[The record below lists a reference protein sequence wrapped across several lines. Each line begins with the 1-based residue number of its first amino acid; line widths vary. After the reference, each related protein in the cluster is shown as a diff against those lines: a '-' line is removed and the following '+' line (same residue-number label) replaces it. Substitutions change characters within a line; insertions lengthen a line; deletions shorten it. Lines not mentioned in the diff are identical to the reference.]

1 MKTPYEKQLGA
12 LIENALIEDIGE
24 GDHTSLS
31 CIPPDKKGK
40 AILLVKE
47 QGIIAGIDV
56 AGFIFH
62 KVDKQ
67 SDFEVIL
74 ADGAVVVPGDIAFNV
89 SGNIHAILKVER
101 LVLNIMQRMSG
112 IATQTE
118 HYVGKLHGLKTKVMD
133 TRKTTPG
140 MRFLEKE
147 AVRIGGGENHRMG
160 LYDMIMIKDNHI
172 NYSGSIANALEQTHR
187 YLKDKNLS
195 LKIEI
200 EAHDL
205 NAVREILDIGGVDRI
220 MLDNFTI
227 NDTEKAVELINGRFE
242 IESSGGITLET
253 IRDYAECGVDY
264 VSIGAMTHQI
274 KSLNL
279 SLKAI
284 T

>member
-1 MKTPYEKQLGA
+1 MKTPYERQLNA
-12 LIENALIEDIGE
+12 FIDNALSEDIGE

-31 CIPPDKKGK
+31 CIPPDTKGK
-40 AILLVKE
+40 AILMVKE
-47 QGIIAGIDV
+47 QGLIAGIDV
-56 AGFIFH
+56 AEFVFH
-62 KVDKQ
+62 MVDEQ
-67 SDFEVIL
+67 SVFEAIL
-74 ADGAVVVPGDIAFNV
+74 ADGAVVSPGDIAFEITGNV
-89 SGNIHAILKVER
+89 LDILKVER
-101 LVLNIMQRMSG
+101 LILNIMQRMSG

-118 HYVGKLHGLKTKVMD
+118 HYVSKLHGLKTRVMD

-172 NYSGSIANALEQTHR
+172 NYAGGITKALEQTHR
-187 YLKDKNLS
+187 YLKEKNLN

-205 NAVREILDIGGVDRI
+205 NAVQEILDIGGIDRI
-220 MLDNFTI
+220 MLDNFTVM
-227 NDTEKAVELINGRFE
+227 DTEKAVELINGRIE
-242 IESSGGITLET
+242 IESSGGITMET

-264 VSIGAMTHQI
+264 ISIGAMTHQI

-284 T
+284 P

>member
-1 MKTPYEKQLGA
+1 MKTPYETQLDA
-12 LIENALIEDIGE
+12 FIENALREDVGE

-31 CIPPDKKGK
+31 CISPDKKGK

-47 QGIIAGIDV
+47 KGIIAGISV
-56 AGFIFH
+56 AEFIFR
-62 KVDKQ
+62 KVDEQ
-67 SDFEVIL
+67 SIFEANL
-74 ADGAVVVPGDIAFNV
+74 EDGSVVSPGDIAFYII
-89 SGNIHAILKVER
+89 GNILNILKVER

-118 HYVGKLHGLKTKVMD
+118 HYVSKLHGLKTRVMD
-133 TRKTTPG
+133 TRKTTPS

-147 AVRIGGGENHRMG
+147 AVRVGGGENHRMG

-172 NYSGSIANALEQTHR
+172 HYAGGIANALEKVHR
-187 YLKDKNLS
+187 YLKEKNLH

-200 EAHDL
+200 EAHDM
-205 NAVREILDIGGVDRI
+205 NAVQEILDIGGVDRI
-220 MLDNFTI
+220 MLDNFTVS
-227 NDTEKAVELINGRFE
+227 DTEKAVELINGRFE
-242 IESSGGITLET
+242 VESSGGITLET

-264 VSIGAMTHQI
+264 VSIGAMTHQMR
-274 KSLNL
+274 SLNL

>member
-1 MKTPYEKQLGA
+1 MKTPYEKQLDA
-12 LIENALIEDIGE
+12 FIENALNEDIGD

-31 CIPPDKKGK
+31 CIPHSKKGK
-40 AILLVKE
+40 AMLLVKE
-47 QGIIAGIDV
+47 HGIIAGIKIAEAV
-56 AGFIFH
+56 FQ
-62 KVDKQ
+62 KVDKDCIFKAIF
-67 SDFEVIL
+67 SD
-74 ADGAVVVPGDIAFNV
+74 GVVVSPGDIIFYII
-89 SGNIHAILKVER
+89 GDIHATLKVER
-101 LVLNIMQRMSG
+101 IVLNIMQRMSG

-118 HYVGKLHGLKTKVMD
+118 RYVSKLHGLKTRVMD

-172 NYSGSIANALEQTHR
+172 DYAGGIKKAIEKAHMYLEKR
-187 YLKDKNLS
+187 KLN

-205 NAVREILDIGGVDRI
+205 NAVKEILEVGRVDRI
-220 MLDNFTI
+220 MLDNFTVS
-227 NDTEKAVELINGRFE
+227 DTEKAVEMINGRFE

-253 IRDYAECGVDY
+253 IRDYAECGIDY
-264 VSIGAMTHQI
+264 VSIGALTHQS

-279 SLKAI
+279 SLKAMI
-284 T
+284 

>member
-1 MKTPYEKQLGA
+1 MKIPYETQLNA
-12 LIENALIEDIGE
+12 FIENTLSEDVGE

-31 CIPPDKKGK
+31 CIPPSRKGK
-40 AILLVKE
+40 AILMVKE
-47 QGIIAGIDV
+47 QGIIAGIKV
-56 AGFIFH
+56 AEVVFR
-62 KVDKQ
+62 KVDED
-67 SDFEVIL
+67 SVFEANLV
-74 ADGAVVVPGDIAFNV
+74 DGAVVSPGDIAFYIT
-89 SGNIHAILKVER
+89 GNIRAILKVER
-101 LVLNIMQRMSG
+101 LILNIMQRMSG

-118 HYVGKLHGLKTKVMD
+118 RYVSKLHGLKTRVMD

-172 NYSGSIANALEQTHR
+172 EYAGGIHNAIEKTHR
-187 YLKDKNLS
+187 YLEKRKLN

-205 NAVREILDIGGVDRI
+205 NAVKEILEVGRVDRI
-220 MLDNFTI
+220 MLDNFTVS
-227 NDTEKAVELINGRFE
+227 DTEKAVEMINGRFE

-253 IRDYAECGVDY
+253 IRDYAECGIDY
-264 VSIGAMTHQI
+264 VSIGALTHQS

>member
-1 MKTPYEKQLGA
+1 MKTPYEKQLA
-12 LIENALIEDIGE
+12 AFIENALREDIGE

-31 CIPPDKKGK
+31 CIPPTKKGK
-40 AILLVKE
+40 AMLLVKE
-47 QGIIAGIDV
+47 KGIIAGINFAQAV
-56 AGFIFH
+56 FR

-67 SDFEVIL
+67 SFFEANL
-74 ADGAVVVPGDIAFNV
+74 TDGTVVSPGDIAFYIT
-89 SGNIHAILKVER
+89 GNTLDILKVER
-101 LVLNIMQRMSG
+101 LVLNVMQRMSG

-118 HYVGKLHGLKTKVMD
+118 HYVSKLHGLKTRVMD
-133 TRKTTPG
+133 TRKTAPG

-172 NYSGSIANALEQTHR
+172 YYAGGIDKSLEKVHR
-187 YLKDKNLS
+187 YLEKRKLR

-205 NAVREILDIGGVDRI
+205 DAVQKILNIGGVDRI
-220 MLDNFTI
+220 MLDNFTVT
-227 NDTEKAVELINGRFE
+227 DTEKAAELINGRFE

>member
-1 MKTPYEKQLGA
+1 MITYEKLLDA
-12 LIENALIEDIGE
+12 FIENALSEDIGN

-31 CIPPDKKGK
+31 CIPPSRKGK
-40 AILLVKE
+40 AMLLVKE
-47 QGIIAGIDV
+47 KGIIAGIKAAEAV
-56 AGFIFH
+56 FR
-62 KVDKQ
+62 KVDEA
-67 SDFEVIL
+67 SVFEPNFE
-74 ADGAVVVPGDIAFNV
+74 DGAVVNPGDIAFFITGTV
-89 SGNIHAILKVER
+89 IAILKVER
-101 LVLNIMQRMSG
+101 IVLNIMQRMSG
-112 IATQTE
+112 IASQTE
-118 HYVGKLHGLKTKVMD
+118 RYVSKLHGLKTKVMD

-172 NYSGSIANALEQTHR
+172 WYAGGVRQAIEKVHR
-187 YLKDKNLS
+187 YLEKTSLN

-205 NAVREILDIGGVDRI
+205 NAVEEILKVGRVDLI
-220 MLDNFTI
+220 MLDNFTVS
-227 NDTEKAVELINGRFE
+227 DTEKAVEMINGRFE

-253 IRDYAECGVDY
+253 IRDYAECGIDY
-264 VSIGAMTHQI
+264 VSIGALTHQH

-284 T
+284 S

>member
-1 MKTPYEKQLGA
+1 MKIPYEKQLDA
-12 LIENALIEDIGE
+12 FIKNALDEDIGD

-31 CIPPDKKGK
+31 CIPQSKKGK
-40 AILLVKE
+40 AMLLVKE
-47 QGIIAGIDV
+47 HGIIAGIKIAEAV
-56 AGFIFH
+56 FR
-62 KVDKQ
+62 KVDKDCIFEAIS
-67 SDFEVIL
+67 SD
-74 ADGAVVVPGDIAFNV
+74 GTVVSPGDIIFYII
-89 SGNIHAILKVER
+89 GDIHAILNVER
-101 LVLNIMQRMSG
+101 IVLNIMQRMSG

-118 HYVGKLHGLKTKVMD
+118 RYVSKLHGLKTRVMD

-172 NYSGSIANALEQTHR
+172 DYAGGIKKAIEKAHIYLEKR
-187 YLKDKNLS
+187 KLN

-205 NAVREILDIGGVDRI
+205 NAVKEILEVGRVDRI
-220 MLDNFTI
+220 MLDNFTVS
-227 NDTEKAVELINGRFE
+227 DTEKAVEMINGRFE

-253 IRDYAECGVDY
+253 IRDYAECGINY
-264 VSIGAMTHQI
+264 VSIGALTHQS

-284 T
+284 I

>member
-1 MKTPYEKQLGA
+1 MKTPYEKQLDA
-12 LIENALIEDIGE
+12 FIINTLNEDIGE

-31 CIPPDKKGK
+31 CIPQSKKGK
-40 AILLVKE
+40 AMLLVKE
-47 QGIIAGIDV
+47 HGIIAGIKIAEAV
-56 AGFIFH
+56 FR
-62 KVDKQ
+62 KVDK
-67 SDFEVIL
+67 DCIFEAIST
-74 ADGAVVVPGDIAFNV
+74 DGAVINPGDIIFYII
-89 SGNIHAILKVER
+89 GDIHAILKVER
-101 LVLNIMQRMSG
+101 IVLNIMQRMSG
-112 IATQTE
+112 VATQTE
-118 HYVGKLHGLKTKVMD
+118 HYVSKLHGLKTRVMD

-172 NYSGSIANALEQTHR
+172 GYAGGIKKAIENANMYLEKR
-187 YLKDKNLS
+187 KLD

-205 NAVREILDIGGVDRI
+205 NAVKEILEVGRVDRI
-220 MLDNFTI
+220 MLDNFTVS
-227 NDTEKAVELINGRFE
+227 DTEKAVEMINGRFE

-264 VSIGAMTHQI
+264 ISIGALTHQI

-279 SLKAI
+279 SLKTI
-284 T
+284 I

>member
-1 MKTPYEKQLGA
+1 MKTPYEKQLDA
-12 LIENALIEDIGE
+12 FIQNALDEDIGDD
-24 GDHTSLS
+24 DHTSLS
-31 CIPPDKKGK
+31 CIPQSKKGK
-40 AILLVKE
+40 AMLLVKE
-47 QGIIAGIDV
+47 HGIIAGIKI
-56 AGFIFH
+56 AGAVFR
-62 KVDKQ
+62 KVDK
-67 SDFEVIL
+67 DCIFEGIS
-74 ADGAVVVPGDIAFNV
+74 ADGAVVSPGDIIFYII
-89 SGNIHAILKVER
+89 GNTHAILKVER
-101 LVLNIMQRMSG
+101 IVLNIMQRMSG

-118 HYVGKLHGLKTKVMD
+118 RYVSKLHGLKTRVMD

-172 NYSGSIANALEQTHR
+172 YYTGGIKKAIEKAHMYLEKR
-187 YLKDKNLS
+187 KLD

-205 NAVREILDIGGVDRI
+205 NAVKEILEVGRVDRI
-220 MLDNFTI
+220 MLDNFTVS
-227 NDTEKAVELINGRFE
+227 DTEKAVEMINGRFE

-253 IRDYAECGVDY
+253 IRDYAECGIDY
-264 VSIGAMTHQI
+264 VSIGALTHQS

-284 T
+284 I

>member
-1 MKTPYEKQLGA
+1 MKTPYEKQLAAFIETA
-12 LIENALIEDIGE
+12 LREDIGE

-31 CIPPDKKGK
+31 CIPPTKKGK
-40 AILLVKE
+40 AMLLVKE
-47 QGIIAGIDV
+47 QGIIAGINFAQAV
-56 AGFIFH
+56 FRN
-62 KVDKQ
+62 VDKQ
-67 SDFEVIL
+67 SFFEANL
-74 ADGAVVVPGDIAFNV
+74 TDGTVVSPGDIAFYIT
-89 SGNIHAILKVER
+89 GNTRDILKVER
-101 LVLNIMQRMSG
+101 LVLNVMQRMSG

-118 HYVGKLHGLKTKVMD
+118 HYVSKLHGLKTRVMD
-133 TRKTTPG
+133 TRKTAPG

-172 NYSGSIANALEQTHR
+172 YYAGGIDKALEKVHG
-187 YLKDKNLS
+187 YLKKRKLR

-205 NAVREILDIGGVDRI
+205 DAVQEILNIGGIDRI
-220 MLDNFTI
+220 MLDNFTVT
-227 NDTEKAVELINGRFE
+227 DTEKAVELINGRFE

-264 VSIGAMTHQI
+264 ISIGAMTHQI
-274 KSLNL
+274 TSLNL

-284 T
+284 I